1 MFLHMLMLPGH
12 HYMKCLRL
20 KLLDD
25 THHIK
30 PEMVQALI
38 YEAVNVSDKI
48 QPSVLLRPFD
58 AILEARISLLETFLP
73 VTLTYLT
80 TMSSRISQRS
90 NFNWFAIRSAQ
101 FTYLSQI
108 FSIDSNSKHEIR
120 SHPSQFNLL

>member
-1 MFLHMLMLPGH
+1 
-12 HYMKCLRL
+12 MKCLRL
-20 KLLDD
+20 KLSDD

-30 PEMVQALI
+30 PEIVQALI

-80 TMSSRISQRS
+80 TMSSHISQRS
-90 NFNWFAIRSAQ
+90 NFNWFAMRSAR

-108 FSIDSNSKHEIR
+108 FPPTAILSTR
-120 SHPSQFNLL
+120 